1 MPVFEYKGVDTKG
14 KNIKGYVDANNTADA
29 RTRLRREN
37 VFVTEIAESL
47 KVQAASSSTDIPFF
61 ARNVSVQDLSLM
73 TQQLSTLLASGV
85 PLVDSL
91 SALVDQVENI
101 KLKQALSDIRGRVN
115 EGSSLADSMRQH
127 PKIFNNLY
135 TNMIRAGEASGA
147 LEAVLDRLTIFTENQ
162 NRLQGK
168 VISAMAY
175 PIFMILMSVVSVI
188 VIMTVVM
195 PKLID
200 LYAGLDQ
207 ALPLI
212 TRILIAASNFMTG
225 YWYIL
230 IALTGFI
237 VWIVRRYLKTE
248 KGKYWLDEKLLN
260 LPLFGSLFRM
270 VAVSRFANTLS
281 TLLASGVPIL
291 TSMDIVKRVVDN
303 RVLADVLE
311 RVRVNLAEG
320 DSIAEPLRKSKQF
333 PPLVTHMIAVGEKSG
348 ELEAM
353 LAKVA
358 DTYTNQVETKVETLT
373 SLIEPIMI
381 LVMVVVI
388 GSIIASVMLPI
399 FQMSNAM

>member
-175 PIFMILMSVVSVI
+175 PIFMILMSFVSVI

-230 IALTGFI
+230 IALTVFI

-311 RVRVNLAEG
+311 RVRINLAEG

-381 LVMVVVI
+381 LIMVVVI

>member
-175 PIFMILMSVVSVI
+175 PIFMILMSFVSVI

-230 IALTGFI
+230 IALTVFI
-237 VWIVRRYLKTE
+237 VWIARRFLRTE

-311 RVRVNLAEG
+311 RVRINLAEG

-381 LVMVVVI
+381 LIMVVVI